1 MPKQEQSAAKT
12 SRKRPAKPKCSDE
25 ETARML
31 AADAR
36 GAAWHVPVSAS
47 LEVGP
52 EGGTDLGLPHDD
64 PRGWLVRLADA
75 MGSRSDEFAVAQLSK
90 LTVMIAKDNST
101 PQLAL
106 NAMLAGV
113 GAVRPENEIE
123 GQLAVQMAATHHLA
137 MRCLSQAA
145 TTDNPARMEA
155 AGTLATKMLR
165 TYTTQIEALAKLRR
179 GGAQTV
185 RVEHVHVYQGG
196 QAIVGNVTAP
206 NPGGLLEKGHQ
217 PHALTGP
224 ATHALPP
231 GAEVLCSDPAGGGVP
246 IAGGV
251 GQASVPNARRR
262 ERKRRTAG

>member
-1 MPKQEQSAAKT
+1 
-12 SRKRPAKPKCSDE
+12 
-25 ETARML
+25 ML

-36 GAAWHVPVSAS
+36 GTAWHVPVSAS

-52 EGGTDLGLPHDD
+52 EGGTDLGSPHDD
-64 PRGWLVRLADA
+64 PRGWLVRLSDA

-90 LTVMIAKDNST
+90 LTVMIAKDNPT

-113 GAVRPENEIE
+113 DAVRPENEIE

-145 TTDNPARMEA
+145 TTDSPARMEA

-165 TYTTQIEALAKLRR
+165 TYTTQLEALAKLRR
-179 GGAQTV
+179 SGAQTV

-196 QAIVGNVTAP
+196 QAIVGSVTAP
-206 NPGGLLEKGHQ
+206 NPGGPLEKEHQ

-224 ATHALPP
+224 ATHAIPP
-231 GAEVLCSDPAGGGVP
+231 SAPMLCQDQAGDRMPV
-246 IAGGV
+246 AGSERE
-251 GQASVPNARRR
+251 APVPNARRR
-262 ERKRRTAG
+262 PGKRRTAG

>member
-1 MPKQEQSAAKT
+1 
-12 SRKRPAKPKCSDE
+12 
-25 ETARML
+25 ML

-36 GAAWHVPVSAS
+36 GTAWHVPVSAS

-52 EGGTDLGLPHDD
+52 EGGTDLGSPHDD
-64 PRGWLVRLADA
+64 PRGWLVRLSDA

-90 LTVMIAKDNST
+90 LTVMIAKDNPT

-113 GAVRPENEIE
+113 DAVRPENEIE

-145 TTDNPARMEA
+145 TTDSPARMEA

-165 TYTTQIEALAKLRR
+165 TYTTQLEALAKLRR
-179 GGAQTV
+179 SGAQTV

-196 QAIVGNVTAP
+196 QAIVGSVTAP
-206 NPGGLLEKGHQ
+206 NPGGLSKRNINPMHSLARQ
-217 PHALTGP
+217 PTPFRLAPRCCAKTRQGIECRSP
-224 ATHALPP
+224 AVS
-231 GAEVLCSDPAGGGVP
+231 G
-246 IAGGV
+246 
-251 GQASVPNARRR
+251 
-262 ERKRRTAG
+262 KRRCRMHGGAQEAAHRRVRPTAGIGMAYGPRRLRPCGRRFGGCN